1 MATTFFAPAMADVDI
16 LTGAIGL
23 EQQAQ
28 FAYGAGAK
36 SGLLSADVVKVATAI
51 ADQHKQHEA
60 ALTAAVTKLGGT
72 VPTAATSYPN
82 LNLGTLKT
90 QEDVLK
96 LALMLEVQAANAY
109 FDAFTKLT
117 DVGLKNAG
125 LSIMNDETQHV
136 AILRSALGMDPM
148 SSSFMPLK

>member
-1 MATTFFAPAMADVDI
+1 MATTLFAPAMADVDI
-16 LTGAIGL
+16 LMGAIGL

-28 FAYGAGAK
+28 YAYGAGAK

-72 VPTAATSYPN
+72 APKAKDTYD
-82 LNLGTLKT
+82 LGTLKT

-136 AILRSALGMDPM
+136 AILRSALGMDPV